1 MRRRAERGGKH
12 DHWVLV
18 AVCVGLCALPS
29 TVRAK
34 VRARLL
40 DVRVRISQ
48 GIGQQVAA
56 PATPAEAAASQKVQ
70 LLEGEVARLKGLLVE
85 GGVASQ
91 VLELS
96 RDVDRIP
103 AQAVNLAN
111 MSQLRQRLALNRGER
126 DGVRVGLPVLS
137 GDALVGRVAQVG
149 ETSCEVSLVT
159 DPGFAVRAEVCRS
172 DGELIHGMLRGSEE
186 GELVFVPA
194 LDDPRA
200 PVPLLHPRESVLC
213 SRQSLLCGV
222 PALIGVIDRI
232 DREPGTT
239 LPRAHVLP
247 ACDLDALEGLVVVRC
262 RTQRTI
268 EGKR

>member
-1 MRRRAERGGKH
+1 MRRRTDRGGKH

-40 DVRVRISQ
+40 DVRVRISR
-48 GIGQQVAA
+48 GLGEDA
-56 PATPAEAAASQKVQ
+56 PPPQTPAERASSERAH
-70 LLEGEVARLKGLLVE
+70 LLEGEIARLKGLLVD

-96 RDVDRIP
+96 QDVDRIP
-103 AQAVNLAN
+103 AQAVNLGR

-126 DGVRVGLPVLS
+126 DGVRLGLPVLS
-137 GDALVGRVAQVG
+137 GDALVGRVSQVG

-172 DGELIHGMLRGSEE
+172 DGEQIQGLLRGTED
-186 GELVFVPA
+186 GELMFVPA

-200 PVPLLHPRESVLC
+200 PVPLLHAREAVLC

-222 PALIGVIDRI
+222 PALIGVIDRV
-232 DREPGTT
+232 DRAPGTT
-239 LPRAHVLP
+239 LPRARVVP
-247 ACDLDALEGLVVVRC
+247 ACDLTELEGLTIVRA
-262 RTQRTI
+262 RAERTI